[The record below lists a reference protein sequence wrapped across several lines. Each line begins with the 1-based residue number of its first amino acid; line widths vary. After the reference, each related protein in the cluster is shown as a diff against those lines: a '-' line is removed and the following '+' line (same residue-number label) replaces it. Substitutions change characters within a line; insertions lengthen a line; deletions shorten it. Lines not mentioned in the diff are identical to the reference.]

1 MVSTND
7 DAAAIAVA
15 HICSVNAGIKVDHF
29 YMPTHYFNLT
39 VEEIADHVCI
49 STKVKGVIARTK
61 VQCAADRWSSRVLA
75 NAVAKPAVVCA
86 YTATVQTIAVAPR
99 CTLASPLASHYQKLQ
114 CWLCTLG
121 Q

>member
-1 MVSTND
+1 MVSTNN

-15 HICSVNAGIKVDHF
+15 HICSVNAGIKVDRP
-29 YMPTHYFNLT
+29 YMPTHCFNIT

-49 STKVKGVIARTK
+49 STKVKGAIARTK

-86 YTATVQTIAVAPR
+86 ATATVPTIAVVPCAPPV
-99 CTLASPLASHYQKLQ
+99 TTMH
-114 CWLCTLG
+114 TG
-121 Q
+121 